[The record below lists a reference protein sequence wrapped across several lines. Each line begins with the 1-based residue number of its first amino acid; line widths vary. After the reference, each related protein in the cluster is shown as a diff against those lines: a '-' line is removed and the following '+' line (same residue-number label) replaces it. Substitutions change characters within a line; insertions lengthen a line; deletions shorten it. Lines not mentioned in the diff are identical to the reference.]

1 MATLMDM
8 IMMQRQ
14 GMDDPRYAAD
24 MQAADLRSRFA
35 QAQPVAP
42 PSFAGGF
49 SPTMPPSVRAPM
61 MMAAPPL
68 QMPQMAPAVPQ
79 LPPVREVGAAPGMGV
94 PMPPPRPAAASAPM
108 QLASAAPSVRESFM
122 QRLLSGPNY
131 QSNSM
136 PVMPQGATTPQQI
149 NFGNP
154 DNPAD
159 FVRADRALM
168 GLPEEALRVAGLLG

>member
-1 MATLMDM
+1 MATMWEEFM
-8 IMMQRQ
+8 RTVP
-14 GMDDPRYAAD
+14 GAS
-24 MQAADLRSRFA
+24 RSR
-35 QAQPVAP
+35 VLP
-42 PSFAGGF
+42 PGVAGG
-49 SPTMPPSVRAPM
+49 SMPPMQPMQRAPM

-68 QMPQMAPAVPQ
+68 SLMSDNFPPIPPSGVPV
-79 LPPVREVGAAPGMGV
+79 LPPAREVGAAPGMG
-94 PMPPPRPAAASAPM
+94 MPLQPPRPANIGAPM
-108 QLASAAPSVRESFM
+108 QLGSAAPSVRESFM
-122 QRLLSGPNY
+122 QRLLGGPNY

-168 GLPEEALRVAGLLG
+168 GLPEDALRIAGLLG

>member
-1 MATLMDM
+1 MATMWEDWVKRNSATGRNAM
-8 IMMQRQ
+8 PNM
-14 GMDDPRYAAD
+14 AA
-24 MQAADLRSRFA
+24 
-35 QAQPVAP
+35 PAP
-42 PSFAGGF
+42 MGAGLPSFAMG
-49 SPTMPPSVRAPM
+49 MAPM
-61 MMAAPPL
+61 PEQPAMQMQTPAAPP
-68 QMPQMAPAVPQ
+68 MMFGAPAPQMFRPAAMPSS
-79 LPPVREVGAAPGMGV
+79 G
-94 PMPPPRPAAASAPM
+94 PMPPPRPADVGAPM
-108 QLASAAPSVRESFM
+108 QLGSAAPSVRESFM

-168 GLPEEALRVAGLLG
+168 GLPEDALRIAGLLG

>member
-1 MATLMDM
+1 MATMWDDWVRNQAGNRNAVM
-8 IMMQRQ
+8 
-14 GMDDPRYAAD
+14 GMT
-24 MQAADLRSRFA
+24 
-35 QAQPVAP
+35 AP
-42 PSFAGGF
+42 APMGAGLPSFARGMA
-49 SPTMPPSVRAPM
+49 PMPEQPAMPMQTPAMPPMMFGAP
-61 MMAAPPL
+61 A
-68 QMPQMAPAVPQ
+68 PQMFRPAAM
-79 LPPVREVGAAPGMGV
+79 PPVG
-94 PMPPPRPAAASAPM
+94 PMPPPRPTAPGAPM

>member
-1 MATLMDM
+1 MATMWDDWVRNQAGNRNAVM
-8 IMMQRQ
+8 
-14 GMDDPRYAAD
+14 GMT
-24 MQAADLRSRFA
+24 
-35 QAQPVAP
+35 AP
-42 PSFAGGF
+42 APMGAGLPSFARGMA
-49 SPTMPPSVRAPM
+49 PMPEQPAMPMQTPAMPPMMFGAPAPQM
-61 MMAAPPL
+61 FRPAAPAYSGYGGQDSPRERVAMAAP
-68 QMPQMAPAVPQ
+68 
-79 LPPVREVGAAPGMGV
+79 G
-94 PMPPPRPAAASAPM
+94 APM